1 MLDPW
6 PAIHA
11 AYLVLQ
17 WGVRLLALAVV
28 PLRRHRATNAGW
40 LLLILVFP
48 VPGMLAFAA
57 IGRPR
62 FPASRMAA
70 FHLLAPYLSAL
81 ASRLE
86 GTCAAA
92 EGEGGADRETA
103 ALARTLGLLPATGGN
118 TVELIDEYDEVIAR
132 LTADVDAARREVL
145 ILVYIFADDR
155 VGRLV
160 AAALGRAV
168 RRGVR
173 CRVLLDPVGSGRW
186 RRAVTRRLESE
197 GVEVRHSLPFRWWRG
212 RTRRDMRNH
221 RKLFVIDGAV
231 GFAGS
236 QNIVARDFRPGVV
249 NRELVARVTGPVVAE
264 MVAVVLADWFL
275 ETGEMPAEH
284 LCPVA
289 STGRNW
295 AQLLPSGATY
305 PLEGFETILVW
316 QVHRA
321 RRRVVLVTPYLIPDD
336 ALLSALTTA
345 ATRGVAVE
353 VVVSVVVDQW
363 LVNLAQC
370 SYYEELLACGVH
382 IHLFRDEL
390 LHAKNVSIDGL
401 LAIVGSS
408 NVDLRSFELNE
419 EVSLL
424 LYGAGPVA
432 RLEAV
437 QQGYIDRSDRLD
449 PCAWRARP
457 RLRRFAENMARLV
470 SPLL

>member
-1 MLDPW
+1 MPDPW
-6 PAIHA
+6 PMADTT
-11 AYLVLQ
+11 YLVLQ
-17 WGVRLLALAVV
+17 WGIRLLALALV
-28 PLRRHRATNAGW
+28 PQRRHRATNAGW

-62 FPASRMAA
+62 FPASRMSA
-70 FHLLAPYLSAL
+70 FRML
-81 ASRLE
+81 ASRM
-86 GTCAAA
+86 AALA
-92 EGEGGADRETA
+92 EQLADPCDAPPCDVETT
-103 ALARTLGLLPATGGN
+103 ALARTLGLLPATDGN
-118 TVELIDEYDEVIAR
+118 TVELIDEYDAVIAR
-132 LTADVDAARREVL
+132 LVADVDAARREVL
-145 ILVYIFADDR
+145 VLVYIFADDR

-160 AAALGRAV
+160 AAALGRAAG
-168 RRGVR
+168 RGVR

-186 RRAVTRRLESE
+186 RRAITRRLEAQ
-197 GVEVRHSLPFRWWRG
+197 GVEVRHSLPFRWLRG

-264 MVAVVLADWFL
+264 MEAVVLADWFL
-275 ETGEMPAEH
+275 ETGEMPAPRTS
-284 LCPVA
+284 LPA
-289 STGRNW
+289 ATGTDR

-305 PLEGFETILVW
+305 PLEGFETMLVW

-336 ALLSALTTA
+336 ALLSALATA
-345 ATRGVAVE
+345 AARGVAVE
-353 VVVSVVVDQW
+353 VVVSAVVDQW

-370 SYYEELLACGVH
+370 SYYEELLDCGVR
-382 IHLFRDEL
+382 IHLFRGEL
-390 LHAKNVSIDGL
+390 LHAKNVSIDGSL
-401 LAIVGSS
+401 GIVGSS

-424 LYGAGPVA
+424 LYGAGPAA

-449 PCAWRARP
+449 PCTWRARP
-457 RLRRFAENMARLV
+457 RTRRFAENMARLI